1 MAPPVNLKQQV
12 RQTGT
17 RKRFIEIN
25 AIEPTK
31 ALIGDLARAYLPVVR
46 IWENHKQDLLS
57 EYSRTLQELSDED
70 RANEMLRDSPDA
82 MQFLIETINSLAVQ
96 AQLSFRGDLELWLNR
111 TALWHMR
118 KFTSQI
124 KYASNVDV
132 STQVSVG
139 DTRTTMN
146 EFLLRNVNLIRNVN
160 DETRSRI
167 SEIIFRGFTNRTSLT
182 EIARE
187 ISKATG
193 MARDR
198 SLRIASDQT
207 VKLSA
212 KLDEER
218 QKQMGMDSFRWMH
231 SGKVHYRPEHK
242 ARNNKIFAWSSDVGK
257 KDPPGFLP
265 FCGCKAKGILPLYED
280 FE

>member
-1 MAPPVNLKQQV
+1 MAPPVNLKQQA

-139 DTRTTMN
+139 DTRT
-146 EFLLRNVNLIRNVN
+146 
-160 DETRSRI
+160 
-167 SEIIFRGFTNRTSLT
+167 
-182 EIARE
+182 
-187 ISKATG
+187 
-193 MARDR
+193 
-198 SLRIASDQT
+198 
-207 VKLSA
+207 
-212 KLDEER
+212 
-218 QKQMGMDSFRWMH
+218 
-231 SGKVHYRPEHK
+231 
-242 ARNNKIFAWSSDVGK
+242 
-257 KDPPGFLP
+257 
-265 FCGCKAKGILPLYED
+265 
-280 FE
+280 